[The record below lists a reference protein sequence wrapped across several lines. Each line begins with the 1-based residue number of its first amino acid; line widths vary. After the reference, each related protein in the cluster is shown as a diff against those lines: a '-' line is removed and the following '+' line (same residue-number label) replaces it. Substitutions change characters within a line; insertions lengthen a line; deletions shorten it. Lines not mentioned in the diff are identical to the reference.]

1 MPGSVAIIDL
11 AVVHA
16 NISLIRQRLPKGIR
30 LLFVVKSD
38 GYGHGLVPM
47 AQVGVDSG
55 VDYLGVVTVD
65 EGIELRHRGIKLPI
79 LLLAPILPAEVERA
93 VATDLTVSVSDW
105 RVAAALAAAARRQ
118 GKQAT
123 VHVKVDT
130 GMGRFGALPPAVP
143 AIIAHL
149 DHEPGLY
156 VEGIFTQL
164 SSAASTAPGAREYT
178 VAQIDTFMSLIH
190 ALARD
195 SLLPP
200 IRHIANSAGFI
211 QYPQQ
216 VTAAP
221 LNMVRIGTLIYG
233 YPEVAAAWTGNIRP
247 AARLTAPVIATRT
260 LEQGKFVGYGR
271 NYQAADVRRVAVIA
285 AGYGTGVPPRLA
297 ARGHVWI
304 RGQLAPI
311 VGAVY
316 LDHTMIDVTAIDVV
330 RVGDVAEIF
339 GPHIPADR
347 AAAWADLRVCELL
360 VPALTQARRRVYR

>member
-1 MPGSVAIIDL
+1 MPGSVAVIDL
-11 AVVHA
+11 AVVRA
-16 NISLIRQRLPKGIR
+16 NISLIRQRLPNGIQ

-38 GYGHGLVPM
+38 GYGHGIVPM

-55 VDYLGVVTVD
+55 VDSLGVVTVD
-65 EGIELRHRGIKLPI
+65 EGIELRRHGIKLPI
-79 LLLAPILPAEVERA
+79 LLLAPILPAEAERA
-93 VATDLTVSVSDW
+93 VTTDLTVSISDW
-105 RVAAALAAAARRQ
+105 RTAALLAAAARRR

-130 GMGRFGALPPAVP
+130 GMGRFGVVPTAVP
-143 AIIAHL
+143 AILARL
-149 DHEPGLY
+149 DHEPGLH

-164 SSAASTAPGAREYT
+164 SSAASTTAGAREYT
-178 VAQIDTFMSLIH
+178 EAQIDTFMSLIH
-190 ALARD
+190 ALAHD
-195 SLLPP
+195 SLLPAV
-200 IRHIANSAGFI
+200 RHIANSAGFI
-211 QYPQQ
+211 QYPQR

-247 AARLTAPVIATRT
+247 PAQLTAPVIAIRT
-260 LEQGKFVGYGR
+260 LERGKFVGYGR

-285 AGYGTGVPPRLA
+285 AGYGTGVPPGLA

-311 VGAVY
+311 VGTVY
-316 LDHTMIDVTAIDVV
+316 LDHTMIDVTAIDAV

-339 GPHIPADR
+339 GPHLPADR

-360 VPALTQARRRVYR
+360 VPALTQARRHVYR